1 MDESL
6 MMEDAGNWLWSWVKD
21 ILQLKNQ
28 QVLVWTKNLEK
39 QRMKWEDDLLW
50 MREWIGREWSMN
62 VRLSNPYSTKLKTI
76 FSIVIG
82 NLAKEDC

>member
-50 MREWIGREWSMN
+50 MWEWIGREWSMN
-62 VRLSNPYSTKLKTI
+62 VRLSNPHSTKLKTI

-82 NLAKEDC
+82 NLAKEYC